1 MLNRI
6 NTTELPPQRWSCP
19 DHSRRKK
26 HVAAIQI
33 KRLSLSEGI
42 EPFNGHAFDAK
53 SPASNGLEACPATVA
68 FYEDPDQQVEPS
80 AQVVVA
86 VDAWARELARN
97 SLTSPTP
104 TLFCTPDGQC
114 TPAVELRLSRD
125 LVSDPSGHPCDEQP
139 AGDDDIPTTDID
151 ALRDARA
158 EATLC
163 PVCQQNSHIHDYSLR
178 PDRYQDGRRTLAH
191 LYTVPVQY
199 AFDGIRNCPHCRENP
214 GARTCRASRFSR
226 PTGRL

>member
-1 MLNRI
+1 M
-6 NTTELPPQRWSCP
+6 
-19 DHSRRKK
+19 
-26 HVAAIQI
+26 AAIQI

-80 AQVVVA
+80 VQVVVA

-125 LVSDPSGHPCDEQP
+125 LVPDPSGHPSVGRPES
-139 AGDDDIPTTDID
+139 A
-151 ALRDARA
+151 ALW
-158 EATLC
+158 L
-163 PVCQQNSHIHDYSLR
+163 
-178 PDRYQDGRRTLAH
+178 
-191 LYTVPVQY
+191 
-199 AFDGIRNCPHCRENP
+199 RENP
-214 GARTCRASRFSR
+214 DMDAIDGRLAHRLFLAICQFPAMRASWLREVLGGSAGEITRHLGRFAQTAAVMFLASPPPAPCQRTLTGCSPSNNRRQPRSCTLWYPSSPR
-226 PTGRL
+226 PAPTSG